1 MGAIVIW
8 SLQVLRFIA
17 AMMVVYLHAALTAYQ
32 ATGSSGI
39 FPPMIQVTGTAGVD
53 IFFVISGVIITRT
66 ARGLTWRQFAWKRV
80 RRILPMYYLASIPA
94 ALIAAKSGFGWRETI
109 ATITLWPAFDEMA
122 APVLPAAWT
131 LCFEMLFYAAATLVL
146 VDRRFL
152 PAILGIFAVSLAF
165 RSTAP
170 VFQFLG
176 NPIIL
181 EFMIG
186 VALAYAP
193 SIKGARWGILVGAFA
208 IVAAGPLGIAPDGN
222 TLDFLIGEDA
232 LQRVAV
238 YGLPAGLVVYGTMQ
252 VNAGKSVWTYLGDA
266 SYTLYL
272 FHTVPISALLT
283 LWIFYPLPPDIIIA
297 IGVTASLLLSWRL
310 HEKFEKPLLRLL
322 GRPSRGVVMAQSLSD
337 KH

>member
-1 MGAIVIW
+1 MIW

-17 AMMVVYLHAALTAYQ
+17 ALMVVYLHAALTAYQ

-39 FPPMIQVTGTAGVD
+39 FPPMIQVAGTAGVD

-66 ARGLTWRQFAWKRV
+66 ARGLTWQQFAWKRI

-94 ALIAAKSGFGWRETI
+94 AFIAAKSGFGWRETI
-109 ATITLWPAFDEMA
+109 ATLTLWPAFDQMT

-131 LCFEMLFYAAATLVL
+131 LCFEMLFYGAATLVL
-146 VDRRFL
+146 LDRRYL
-152 PAILGIFAVSLAF
+152 PAILGIFAASLTF

-186 VALAYAP
+186 VALVYAP
-193 SIKGARWGILVGAFA
+193 AVKGARWGIPVGAIA
-208 IVAAGPLGIAPDGN
+208 ILAAGSLGMAPHGD
-222 TLDFLIGEDA
+222 TLDFLIGQDA

-238 YGLPAGLVVYGTMQ
+238 YGIPAGLIVFGTMQ
-252 VNAGKSVWTYLGDA
+252 INAGKSVWAYLGEA

-297 IGVTASLLLSWRL
+297 IGVAVSLLFCWRI
-310 HEKFEKPLLRLL
+310 HEKVEKPLLRLFNRL
-322 GRPSRGVVMAQSLSD
+322 PRGVVTGRSLSD
-337 KH
+337 RY

>member
-1 MGAIVIW
+1 VIW
-8 SLQVLRFIA
+8 SLQVLRFVA
-17 AMMVVYLHAALTAYQ
+17 AMMVVYLHAALTAFQ

-39 FPPMIQVTGTAGVD
+39 FPPMIQVAGTAGVD

-66 ARGLTWRQFAWKRV
+66 ARGLTWRQFAWKRI

-131 LCFEMLFYAAATLVL
+131 LCFEMLFYGAATLVL
-146 VDRRFL
+146 VDRRLL
-152 PAILGIFAVSLAF
+152 PGILGLFAVSLVF

-170 VFQFLG
+170 IFQFLG
-176 NPIIL
+176 NPIII
-181 EFMIG
+181 EFIIG

-193 SIKGARWGILVGAFA
+193 SIKAAKWGIPAGAIA
-208 IVAAGPLGIAPDGN
+208 ILLAGPLGIAPTGN
-222 TLDFLIGEDA
+222 TLDFLLGKDA

-238 YGLPAGLVVYGTMQ
+238 YGIPAGLIVYGTMQ
-252 VNAGKSVWTYLGDA
+252 INAGKSVWTYLGDA

-283 LWIFYPLPPDIIIA
+283 LWVFYPLPPDIIIA
-297 IGVTASLLLSWRL
+297 IGVAASLLFSWRL
-310 HEKFEKPLLRLL
+310 HEKFEKPLLRFLS
-322 GRPSRGVVMAQSLSD
+322 RPPRGVVTAQSQSD
-337 KH
+337 RY